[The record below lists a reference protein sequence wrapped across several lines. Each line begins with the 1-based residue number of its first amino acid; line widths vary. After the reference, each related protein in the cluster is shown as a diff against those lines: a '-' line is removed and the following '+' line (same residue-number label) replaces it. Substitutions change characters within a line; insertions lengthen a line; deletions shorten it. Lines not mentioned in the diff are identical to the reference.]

1 MGFPLLFK
9 LQINAIYRASS
20 FKIWSVE
27 IGKSFLEFVDFFEG
41 VISSINRD
49 AFAEIIFGQVAKAR
63 LGHMKATSDLSFSC
77 RVHVALD

>member
-20 FKIWSVE
+20 FEIWPIE
-27 IGKSFLEFVDFFEG
+27 IGKSFFEFIDFFEDS
-41 VISSINRD
+41 IASINRD
-49 AFAEIIFGQVAKAR
+49 AFAEIIFGQVTKAR
-63 LGHMKATSDLSFSC
+63 LGYMKVTSDLSFSC

>member
-20 FKIWSVE
+20 FGIWPIE
-27 IGKSFLEFVDFFEG
+27 IDKSFFELIDFFED
-41 VISSINRD
+41 IIASINRE

-63 LGHMKATSDLSFSC
+63 LGHMKATSGLSFSC
-77 RVHVALD
+77 RIHVALD